1 MWFMK
6 DEGMQ
11 MINSFV
17 SRGQTIVSKME
28 RKQPNNFNFIKRHGS
43 YQMRHWF
50 VYEKRDAM
58 DCVRSESRD
67 VCVICSTSFGCTVM
81 WESGWLRDCGSS
93 WGRNSREIRGRNG
106 NGGDGAGFIYCLPLL
121 SHRWG
126 K

>member
-1 MWFMK
+1 
-6 DEGMQ
+6 

-81 WESGWLRDCGSS
+81 WDQNGC
-93 WGRNSREIRGRNG
+93 EIAGLVEGGTHGKFAGRNG
-106 NGGDGAGFIYCLPLL
+106 KLAG
-121 SHRWG
+121 HRWLYILFAAA
-126 K
+126 

>member
-1 MWFMK
+1 MK

-50 VYEKRDAM
+50 VYEKRDAK

-67 VCVICSTSFGCTVM
+67 VCYLQYFLRLHSNVGIRM
-81 WESGWLRDCGSS
+81 AARLREWLGAEFT
-93 WGRNSREIRGRNG
+93 GNSREKWKWGRR
-106 NGGDGAGFIYCLPLL
+106 
-121 SHRWG
+121 RWLYILFAAA
-126 K
+126 